1 MSSFLTDAPDNVWM
15 DKGFLRNGLW
25 RAKVLNNV
33 DSQGRGRIQIR
44 SYHLHPE
51 PLPPSGALESV
62 NMGGGRPDEAL
73 GDSGEVVNRT
83 SQQGIPDNL
92 CPWAEPCFTGD
103 TKISLLNG
111 TEVPI
116 KDLVGLD
123 EFWVYSCTPD
133 GKIVPGRGHSARLT
147 KKDAQLVKIT
157 LDNGESVK
165 CTPEHRFMMR
175 DGTYREAKDLKPD
188 DSLMPLYKLC
198 GEMRGNVGALGQH
211 IKQAHKNHKVSC
223 VEHIGA
229 GEDVYDITV
238 DTYHNF
244 AVSAG
249 VFVHN
254 CFPFGGNTVSD
265 SGFFMLP
272 EIGSTVWVA
281 FEMGFVGRPVWLGS
295 WLGSGE
301 VPTEASGAPQ
311 FVRIIKTP
319 MGHLLMFSDDDTNP
333 FIQIYSKT
341 GHQLLLDEQPG
352 NQAVTL
358 QSAHGHI
365 IKIDEN
371 LTSIKAELFG
381 APNTKMELLPTS
393 ATLSIGANS
402 IVITSTGVTITI
414 NGYTISLNN
423 AGDTV
428 ITGNGIM
435 RIDANG
441 ILTLGT
447 GAVKGV
453 ALASLLT
460 VLNTFINVFN
470 THVHTAGGPTSGPE
484 FPAGTPVAGVP
495 GVGGVDTSTT
505 VLART

>member
-1 MSSFLTDAPDNVWM
+1 MSSFLTGAPDNVWM
-15 DKGFLRNGLW
+15 NKGFLRPGLW

-33 DSQGRGRIQIR
+33 DTQGRGRIQIR

-73 GDSGEVVNRT
+73 GEVGEVVNRA

-92 CPWAEPCFTGD
+92 CPWAEP
-103 TKISLLNG
+103 
-111 TEVPI
+111 
-116 KDLVGLD
+116 
-123 EFWVYSCTPD
+123 
-133 GKIVPGRGHSARLT
+133 A
-147 KKDAQLVKIT
+147 
-157 LDNGESVK
+157 
-165 CTPEHRFMMR
+165 
-175 DGTYREAKDLKPD
+175 
-188 DSLMPLYKLC
+188 
-198 GEMRGNVGALGQH
+198 
-211 IKQAHKNHKVSC
+211 
-223 VEHIGA
+223 
-229 GEDVYDITV
+229 
-238 DTYHNF
+238 
-244 AVSAG
+244 
-249 VFVHN
+249 
-254 CFPFGGNTVSD
+254 FPFGGNTASD
-265 SGFFMLP
+265 AGFFMLP

-301 VPTEASGAPQ
+301 VPTEAAGVPQ

-319 MGHLLMFSDDDTNP
+319 MGHILMFSDDDTNP

-358 QSAHGHI
+358 QSAHGHS

-393 ATLSIGANS
+393 AALSIGTNS
-402 IVITSTGVTITI
+402 IVVTPSGITITI
-414 NGYTISLNN
+414 NGYTISLNS

-428 ITGNGIM
+428 ITANGIM
-435 RIDANG
+435 TINANG
-441 ILTLGT
+441 VIILGT

-453 ALASLLT
+453 ALDSLLT
-460 VLNTFINVFN
+460 VLNTFIGIFN
-470 THVHTAGGPTSGPE
+470 AHTHEYSPGGGLPIPTAGPVAPGVT
-484 FPAGTPVAGVP
+484 GTP
-495 GVGGVDTSTT
+495 GVDTSVT
-505 VLART
+505 VLARV